1 MTETA
6 QPEQHEFQAEVR
18 QVLDLMVHSLY
29 SNKEIFLRELVSNA
43 SDALDKLRFEAV
55 SDDSL
60 YGGDSELSIDISFDA
75 EAKTLTI
82 ADNGIGMSRD
92 ELMENLGTI
101 ARSGTKKFLDALSG
115 DARTDSNL
123 IGQFGVGFYSAFIV
137 ADQVSVTSSR
147 AGSKETW
154 QWASDGQGAFTLES
168 VDDETARRGT
178 QVVLS
183 LKDDETEFLADYRL
197 RSLVSKYSDHIAFP
211 IRMLKVVAAPE
222 VDPEADAD
230 EDIVDV
236 PAEPEWEAVNQASAL
251 WSRARQDIEDD
262 EYKSFYKHVS
272 NDFNDPLKWAH
283 NRVEG
288 NQSFT
293 TLLYLPEKPPFDL
306 MMGREERQGLKLYVR
321 RVFIMDA
328 AEQLLPTYLR
338 FVRGV
343 VDSDDLPLNVSR
355 EILQDNALVKKI
367 RGSVVKR
374 VLGMLDQISDETD
387 TYQDFWKGFGEVLK
401 EGVVEDFSNQEKLLK
416 LARFASTNNSDAE
429 PTTSLDD
436 YLSRMSA
443 GQDKIYYV
451 TADSHQA
458 ALNSPHL
465 EVFRKQGVEVLLMSD
480 RVDEWMMG
488 HVREYDGKPFQ
499 SVAKGDL
506 DLSNLEDEDTKKQ
519 REEKA
524 TQAAP
529 LLERM
534 KKALE
539 AQVEEV
545 KISSRLTDSPSCI
558 VLAENDMALH
568 MQQLMKQAGHEM
580 PGSKPSLEINPD
592 HPLVER
598 AAGVE
603 DQEGFEAWAHLLFDQ
618 ALLAEGG
625 QLEDPAAYVKRV
637 NQLLTESHS

>member
-1 MTETA
+1 MTETLK
-6 QPEQHEFQAEVR
+6 PEQHEFQAEVR

-29 SNKEIFLRELVSNA
+29 SNKEIFLRELISNA
-43 SDALDKLRFEAV
+43 SDALDKLRFEAL

-60 YGGDSELSIDISFDA
+60 YAGDAELKVQVSFDKDA
-75 EAKTLTI
+75 GTLMVS
-82 ADNGIGMSRD
+82 DNGIGMSHD
-92 ELMENLGTI
+92 ELLENLGTI
-101 ARSGTKKFLDALSG
+101 ARSGTRKFLDALSG

-137 ADQVSVTSSR
+137 ADQVTVQSRR
-147 AGSKETW
+147 AGDDETW
-154 QWASDGQGAFTLES
+154 QWVSDGQGAFTLEP
-168 VDDETARRGT
+168 VAEDPVNRGT
-178 QVVLS
+178 RII
-183 LKDDETEFLADYRL
+183 LKLKEEESEFLADYRL
-197 RSLVSKYSDHIAFP
+197 RSLISKYSDHIAFP
-211 IRMLKVVAAPE
+211 IQMHKVQPPPAAE
-222 VDPEADAD
+222 EDSD

-251 WSRARQDIEDD
+251 WSRPRQEIEDD

-272 NDFNDPLKWAH
+272 NDFNDPLRWSH

-306 MMGREERQGLKLYVR
+306 MMGREERHGLKLYVR

-367 RGSVVKR
+367 RASVVKR
-374 VLGMLDQISDETD
+374 VLGMLEQLTDETE
-387 TYQDFWKGFGEVLK
+387 TYQEFWKGFGEVLK

-416 LARFASTNNSDAE
+416 LARFASTANSDAE

-436 YLSRMSA
+436 YLGRMNS

-465 EVFRKQGVEVLLMSD
+465 EVFRKQGIEVLLMSD

-506 DLSNLEDEDTKKQ
+506 DLSNLEDEDAKKQ

-524 TQAAP
+524 SEAAP
-529 LLERM
+529 LLERL
-534 KKALE
+534 KKALDE
-539 AQVEEV
+539 QVEEV
-545 KISSRLTDSPSCI
+545 KVSSRLTDSPSCI
-558 VLAENDMALH
+558 VLAEHDMALH

-592 HPLVER
+592 HPLVAR
-598 AAGVE
+598 AAAATDDE
-603 DQEGFEAWAHLLFDQ
+603 RFSDWAHLLFEQ

-625 QLEDPAAYVKRV
+625 QLSDPASYVKRV
-637 NQLLTESHS
+637 NQLLTEA

>member
-343 VDSDDLPLNVSR
+343 VDSDDLPLNVS
-355 EILQDNALVKKI
+355 
-367 RGSVVKR
+367 
-374 VLGMLDQISDETD
+374 
-387 TYQDFWKGFGEVLK
+387 
-401 EGVVEDFSNQEKLLK
+401 
-416 LARFASTNNSDAE
+416 
-429 PTTSLDD
+429 
-436 YLSRMSA
+436 
-443 GQDKIYYV
+443 
-451 TADSHQA
+451 
-458 ALNSPHL
+458 
-465 EVFRKQGVEVLLMSD
+465 
-480 RVDEWMMG
+480 
-488 HVREYDGKPFQ
+488 
-499 SVAKGDL
+499 
-506 DLSNLEDEDTKKQ
+506 
-519 REEKA
+519 
-524 TQAAP
+524 
-529 LLERM
+529 
-534 KKALE
+534 
-539 AQVEEV
+539 
-545 KISSRLTDSPSCI
+545 
-558 VLAENDMALH
+558 
-568 MQQLMKQAGHEM
+568 
-580 PGSKPSLEINPD
+580 
-592 HPLVER
+592 
-598 AAGVE
+598 
-603 DQEGFEAWAHLLFDQ
+603 
-618 ALLAEGG
+618 
-625 QLEDPAAYVKRV
+625 
-637 NQLLTESHS
+637 

>member
-1 MTETA
+1 
-6 QPEQHEFQAEVR
+6 R

-29 SNKEIFLRELVSNA
+29 SNKEIFLRELISNA
-43 SDALDKLRFEAV
+43 SDALDKLRFEAL

-60 YGGDSELSIDISFDA
+60 YAGDAELKVQVSFDKDA
-75 EAKTLTI
+75 GTLMVS
-82 ADNGIGMSRD
+82 DNGIGMSHD
-92 ELMENLGTI
+92 ELLENLGTI
-101 ARSGTKKFLDALSG
+101 ARSGTRKFLDALSG

-137 ADQVSVTSSR
+137 ADQVTVQSRR
-147 AGSKETW
+147 AGDDETW
-154 QWASDGQGAFTLES
+154 QWVSDGQGAFTLEP
-168 VDDETARRGT
+168 VAEDTVNRGT
-178 QVVLS
+178 RII
-183 LKDDETEFLADYRL
+183 LKLKEEESEFLADYRL
-197 RSLVSKYSDHIAFP
+197 RSLISKYSDHIAFP
-211 IRMLKVVAAPE
+211 IQMHKVQPPPAAE
-222 VDPEADAD
+222 EDSD

-251 WSRARQDIEDD
+251 WSRPRQEIEDD

-272 NDFNDPLKWAH
+272 NDFNDPLRWSH

-306 MMGREERQGLKLYVR
+306 MMGREERHGLKLYVR

-367 RGSVVKR
+367 RASVVKR
-374 VLGMLDQISDETD
+374 VLGMLEQLTDETE
-387 TYQDFWKGFGEVLK
+387 TYQEFWKGFGEVLK

-416 LARFASTNNSDAE
+416 LARFASTANSDAE

-436 YLSRMSA
+436 YLGRMNS

-465 EVFRKQGVEVLLMSD
+465 EVFRKQGIEVLLMSD

-506 DLSNLEDEDTKKQ
+506 DLSNLEDEDAKKQ

-524 TQAAP
+524 SEAAP
-529 LLERM
+529 LLERL
-534 KKALE
+534 KKALDE
-539 AQVEEV
+539 QVEEV
-545 KISSRLTDSPSCI
+545 KVSSRLTDSPSCI
-558 VLAENDMALH
+558 VLAEHDMALH

-592 HPLVER
+592 HPLVAR
-598 AAGVE
+598 AAAATDDE
-603 DQEGFEAWAHLLFDQ
+603 RFSDWAHLLFEQ

-625 QLEDPAAYVKRV
+625 QLSDPASYVKRV
-637 NQLLTESHS
+637 NQLLTEA

>member
-60 YGGDSELSIDISFDA
+60 YAGDSDLGINISFDK
-75 EAKTLTI
+75 EASTLTI
-82 ADNGIGMSRD
+82 ADNGIGMSHD
-92 ELMENLGTI
+92 ELLENLGTI
-101 ARSGTKKFLDALSG
+101 ARSGTRKFLDSLSG

-123 IGQFGVGFYSAFIV
+123 IGQFGVGFYSAFII
-137 ADQVSVTSSR
+137 ADKVSVTSRR
-147 AGSKETW
+147 AGQDEVW
-154 QWASDGQGAFTLES
+154 QWVSDGQGAFTLEA
-168 VDDETARRGT
+168 VDAPDTARGT

-183 LKDDETEFLADYRL
+183 LKDEEGEFLADYRL
-197 RSLVSKYSDHIAFP
+197 RSLISKYSDHIAFP
-211 IRMLKVVAAPE
+211 IRMPKVQAPPAPAG
-222 VDPEADAD
+222 DDAD
-230 EDIVDV
+230 QDIVDV
-236 PAEPEWEAVNQASAL
+236 PAEPEWEVVNQASAL
-251 WSRARQDIEDD
+251 WSRSRQEIEDD

-306 MMGREERQGLKLYVR
+306 MMGREERHGLKLYVR

-367 RGSVVKR
+367 RASVVKR
-374 VLGMLDQISDETD
+374 VLGMLEQVAEDAD
-387 TYQDFWKGFGEVLK
+387 TYQPFWKGFGEVLK

-416 LARFASTNNSDAE
+416 LARFASTHNTDAE
-429 PTTSLDD
+429 PTTSLDE
-436 YLSRMSA
+436 YLARMNSS
-443 GQDKIYYV
+443 QDKIYYV
-451 TADSHQA
+451 TADSHRA

-465 EVFRKQGVEVLLMSD
+465 EVFRKQGIEVLLMSD

-506 DLSNLEDEDTKKQ
+506 DLSNLEDEEAKKQ
-519 REEKA
+519 REDKA
-524 TQAAP
+524 TEAAP

-539 AQVEEV
+539 DKVEKV
-545 KISSRLTDSPSCI
+545 KISTRLTDSPSCI

-592 HPLVER
+592 HPLVQR
-598 AAGVE
+598 AGAVE
-603 DQEGFEAWAHLLFDQ
+603 DDESFAQWAHLLFDQ

-625 QLEDPAAYVKRV
+625 QLDDPASYVKRV
-637 NQLLTESHS
+637 NQLLTETHS

>member
-1 MTETA
+1 MTETLK
-6 QPEQHEFQAEVR
+6 PEQHEFQAEVR

-29 SNKEIFLRELVSNA
+29 SNKEIFLRELISNA
-43 SDALDKLRFEAV
+43 SDALDKLRFEAL

-60 YGGDSELSIDISFDA
+60 YAGDAELKVQVSFDKDA
-75 EAKTLTI
+75 GTLMVS
-82 ADNGIGMSRD
+82 DNGIGMSHD
-92 ELMENLGTI
+92 ELLENLGTI
-101 ARSGTKKFLDALSG
+101 ARSGTRKFLDALSG

-137 ADQVSVTSSR
+137 ADQVTVQSRR
-147 AGSKETW
+147 AGDDETW
-154 QWASDGQGAFTLES
+154 QWVSDGQGAFTLEP
-168 VDDETARRGT
+168 VGEDAVNRGT
-178 QVVLS
+178 RIILT
-183 LKDDETEFLADYRL
+183 LKEDESEFLADYRL
-197 RSLVSKYSDHIAFP
+197 RSLISKYSDHIAFP
-211 IRMLKVVAAPE
+211 IQMHKVQPPPAAE
-222 VDPEADAD
+222 EDSD

-236 PAEPEWEAVNQASAL
+236 PAEPEWESVNQASAL
-251 WSRARQDIEDD
+251 WSRPRQEIDDD

-272 NDFNDPLKWAH
+272 NDFNDPLRWSH

-306 MMGREERQGLKLYVR
+306 MMGREERHGLKLYVR

-367 RGSVVKR
+367 RASVVKR
-374 VLGMLDQISDETD
+374 VLGMLEQLTDETE
-387 TYQDFWKGFGEVLK
+387 TYKEFWKGFGEVLK

-416 LARFASTNNSDAE
+416 LARFASTANSDAE

-436 YLSRMSA
+436 YLGRMNS

-465 EVFRKQGVEVLLMSD
+465 EVFRKQGIEVLLMSD

-506 DLSNLEDEDTKKQ
+506 DLSNLEDEDAKKQ

-524 TQAAP
+524 SEAAP
-529 LLERM
+529 LLDRL
-534 KKALE
+534 KKALDE
-539 AQVEEV
+539 QVEEV
-545 KISSRLTDSPSCI
+545 KVSNRLTDSPSCI
-558 VLAENDMALH
+558 VLAEHDMALH

-592 HPLVER
+592 HPLVARASAVTDEER
-598 AAGVE
+598 FS
-603 DQEGFEAWAHLLFDQ
+603 DWAHLLFEQ

-625 QLEDPAAYVKRV
+625 QLSDPASYVKRV
-637 NQLLTESHS
+637 NSLLTASDD